1 MDVLYSGINH
11 NKMAE
16 SVNVGS
22 LDKVRNPIFIVEV
35 HFILRVQRRIA
46 STLNPDKLKLR
57 LIMISGDLLRRSP
70 RCQGN

>member
-1 MDVLYSGINH
+1 M
-11 NKMAE
+11 
-16 SVNVGS
+16 NVGS

-57 LIMISGDLLRRSP
+57 LISGDLLRRSP

>member
-1 MDVLYSGINH
+1 M
-11 NKMAE
+11 
-16 SVNVGS
+16 NVGS

-57 LIMISGDLLRRSP
+57 LIMISNDQLRRSP

>member
-57 LIMISGDLLRRSP
+57 LISGDLLRRSP
-70 RCQGN
+70 RSQGN